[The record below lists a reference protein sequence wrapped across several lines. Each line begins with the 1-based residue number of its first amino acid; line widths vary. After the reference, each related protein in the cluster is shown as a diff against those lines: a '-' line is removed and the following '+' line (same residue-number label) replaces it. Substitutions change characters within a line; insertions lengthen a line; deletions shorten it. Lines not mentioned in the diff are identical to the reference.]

1 MNRAKNKARSFLH
14 EFQEF
19 AVRGNM
25 IDLAVGVIIG
35 AAFGKI
41 IDSMVSDVF
50 MPIISFILGGE
61 VDFSSKFL
69 VLRGPAEYVG
79 PQTFEA
85 LTEAG
90 AVILSWGKFLT
101 VFINFI
107 LLAFVVFCLVKA
119 VNSARTRLE
128 RLAHAEAAEQPEA
141 APEPEPEA
149 DDVVLLREI
158 RDLLKK

>member
-1 MNRAKNKARSFLH
+1 MSKTSSFLR

-41 IDSMVSDVF
+41 IDSMVSDII

-61 VDFSSKFL
+61 VDFTNRFI
-69 VLRGPAEYVG
+69 VLRHPAGYSGPETYD
-79 PQTFEA
+79 A
-85 LTEAG
+85 LSEAG
-90 AVILSWGKFLT
+90 AVVLSWGNFLT

-107 LLAFVVFCLVKA
+107 MLAFVVFLMVKL
-119 VNSARTRLE
+119 VNSARHRLLHQSQE
-128 RLAHAEAAEQPEA
+128 EAAEE
-141 APEPEPEA
+141 APEPDPA
-149 DDVVLLREI
+149 DVVLLREI
-158 RDLLKK
+158 RDLLGKQSDTR

>member
-1 MNRAKNKARSFLH
+1 MSKARGFLQ

-19 AVRGNM
+19 AVKGNM

-41 IDSMVSDVF
+41 IDSLVKDII

-61 VDFSSKFL
+61 VDFTSKFWL
-69 VLRGPAEYVG
+69 LRAPEGYSGPETYD
-79 PQTFEA
+79 A

-90 AVILSWGKFLT
+90 AVVLSWGSFIT
-101 VFINFI
+101 VLINFV

-119 VNSARTRLE
+119 VNSARNRVARQEEL
-128 RLAHAEAAEQPEA
+128 
-141 APEPEPEA
+141 APEPEAPAE
-149 DDVVLLREI
+149 DVVLLREI
-158 RDLLKK
+158 RDLLRK

>member
-1 MNRAKNKARSFLH
+1 MSKARGFLQ

-41 IDSMVSDVF
+41 IDSLVKDII

-61 VDFSSKFL
+61 VDFTNQFW
-69 VLRGPAEYVG
+69 VLRLPEGYTGPETYD
-79 PQTFEA
+79 A
-85 LTEAG
+85 LTKAG
-90 AVILSWGKFLT
+90 AVVLSWGNFLT
-101 VFINFI
+101 IFINFI

-119 VNSARTRLE
+119 VNTARDKVLRRE
-128 RLAHAEAAEQPEA
+128 QAEPAAA
-141 APEPEPEA
+141 APPPE
-149 DDVVLLREI
+149 DVALLREI

>member
-1 MNRAKNKARSFLH
+1 MSKARGFLQ

-41 IDSMVSDVF
+41 IDSLVKDII
-50 MPIISFILGGE
+50 MPIISFIVGGE
-61 VDFSSKFL
+61 VDFTNQFW
-69 VLRGPAEYVG
+69 VLRTPEGYSGPETYD
-79 PQTFEA
+79 A
-85 LTEAG
+85 LTKAG
-90 AVILSWGKFLT
+90 AVVLSWGNFLT
-101 VFINFI
+101 IFINFI

-119 VNSARTRLE
+119 VNKARDRVFH
-128 RLAHAEAAEQPEA
+128 REAAEPA
-141 APEPEPEA
+141 APAPPPE
-149 DDVVLLREI
+149 DVALLREI